1 MIPNE
6 LLLVGADLNY
16 FELTIKILEMDEAE
30 QAEIEKA
37 KAMAFTMRLTLLKEM
52 IKLHSIDRAS
62 YETTKN

>member
-16 FELTIKILEMDEAE
+16 FEITIKILEMDKAD
-30 QAEIEKA
+30 QVEIEKA
-37 KAMAFTMRLTLLKEM
+37 KAMAFTLRLTLLKEM